1 MSDSTES
8 SAYFYRI
15 ISLVVDVGTET
26 LRDIFYWKVPK
37 LNVATLFATPEVQS
51 EFKRLKGK
59 KALTEVQY
67 AKVTNKPDPDTYD
80 ISLLTTLLT
89 NQKICRISKPK
100 DGWGK
105 VPDPS
110 DISLG
115 ADLLRLRE
123 IRNEIIAHR
132 NKAQLEVEDYKKI
145 WGNVEIVL
153 LRLAANID
161 ASEKDKVKEK
171 IRSAETR
178 VLEPFHDR
186 EKKLLQV
193 FIEWQKE
200 DNKKTEVQLSD
211 ISNKLENLHLKVDG
225 LKTPA
230 DETDAARSN
239 VTSEDTLSSIQS
251 QVSSVLENLGSI
263 ATQDDVSQIQANM
276 KRMEDNVKAISDLV
290 KILKETVE
298 KSNHNLEELSKNA
311 HISGCQPMSA
321 IFERDQGRQF
331 VPDRPKKPKI
341 ENPHAMTDKEILEL
355 SKKIGY
361 EWESLRIHLDFTEAQ
376 GHALKWAFNDD
387 VQVRIYQML
396 KGWHDVVVDC
406 GENPKKLLAA
416 AFVNAS
422 TNYQMAYSIVPKQQF
437 DPNAEAKPATVAR
450 IQKISFSKTGFD
462 QGDVFHDRPGSG
474 ASYRPA
480 GPPAGPSSF
489 NVYGGDVTIGGLG
502 MHQPQSSS
510 SSNVASDSFDG
521 SGSRDTSFGSV
532 NIHGGKV
539 AISNMAM
546 GPATQV
552 SGFPSYNQLPTVRGE
567 MTSIVPDVGKPQHG
581 SFLSSGQPFKKENDD
596 TLSQSMVAA
605 LGEQM
610 KSVGALISAGNI
622 VGTVFRVGTKYV
634 MTASHVVSMVI
645 DPHNNR
651 KS

>member
-37 LNVATLFATPEVQS
+37 SNVVTLFATPGVQS
-51 EFKRLKGK
+51 EFKRLKGI

-105 VPDPS
+105 VPDQS

-211 ISNKLENLHLKVDG
+211 ISNKLENLHLKVDS

-276 KRMEDNVKAISDLV
+276 KRMEDNVKAISELV

-321 IFERDQGRQF
+321 IFERDQGRPY

-422 TNYQMAYSIVPKQQF
+422 TNYQMAYSIVPRQQF
-437 DPNAEAKPATVAR
+437 DPNAELDLPRVRWHSENINSAR
-450 IQKISFSKTGFD
+450 LGFEP
-462 QGDVFHDRPGSG
+462 R
-474 ASYRPA
+474 
-480 GPPAGPSSF
+480 
-489 NVYGGDVTIGGLG
+489 
-502 MHQPQSSS
+502 
-510 SSNVASDSFDG
+510 
-521 SGSRDTSFGSV
+521 
-532 NIHGGKV
+532 
-539 AISNMAM
+539 
-546 GPATQV
+546 
-552 SGFPSYNQLPTVRGE
+552 
-567 MTSIVPDVGKPQHG
+567 
-581 SFLSSGQPFKKENDD
+581 
-596 TLSQSMVAA
+596 
-605 LGEQM
+605 
-610 KSVGALISAGNI
+610 
-622 VGTVFRVGTKYV
+622 
-634 MTASHVVSMVI
+634 
-645 DPHNNR
+645 
-651 KS
+651 